1 MSSSDQ
7 DLIQKTIQTYFD
19 CMYESDPDKVR
30 RAFHPNARITGY
42 INGRLQ
48 EMTVPTFAD
57 MVAGQQPSAKEKGE
71 AIQLETV
78 SLDIAGDTAIA
89 RVRDGYIGLI
99 FLDTLSFLKAE
110 GEWVIYNKL
119 FHVES

>member
-1 MSSSDQ
+1 MSDSDH
-7 DLIQKTIQTYFD
+7 DLIQATIQTYFD
-19 CMYESDPDKVR
+19 SMYESDPDKVHK
-30 RAFHPNARITGY
+30 AFHPNAKITGY
-42 INGRLQ
+42 INNRLK

-57 MVAGQQPSAKEKGE
+57 MVSGQQPSAKQKGE

-99 FLDTLSFLKAE
+99 FLDTLSFLKTE

>member
-57 MVAGQQPSAKEKGE
+57 MVASQQPSAKEKGE

>member
-1 MSSSDQ
+1 MSDSDH
-7 DLIQKTIQTYFD
+7 DLIQETIQTYFD
-19 CMYESDPDKVR
+19 SMYESDSDKVHK
-30 RAFHPNARITGY
+30 AFHPNAKITGY
-42 INGRLQ
+42 INNRLQ

-57 MVAGQQPSAKEKGE
+57 MVSGQQPSAKQKGE
-71 AIQLETV
+71 VIQLETV

-99 FLDTLSFLKAE
+99 FLDTLSFLKTE

>member
-1 MSSSDQ
+1 MSDSDH
-7 DLIQKTIQTYFD
+7 DLIQETIQIYFD
-19 CMYESDPDKVR
+19 SMYESDPDKVHK
-30 RAFHPNARITGY
+30 AFHPNAKITGY
-42 INGRLQ
+42 INNRLQ

-57 MVAGQQPSAKEKGE
+57 MVSGQQPSAKQKGE
-71 AIQLETV
+71 VIQLETV

-99 FLDTLSFLKAE
+99 FLDTLSFLKTE

>member
-1 MSSSDQ
+1 MSDSDH
-7 DLIQKTIQTYFD
+7 DLIQETIQIYFD
-19 CMYESDPDKVR
+19 SMYESDPDKVHK
-30 RAFHPNARITGY
+30 AFHPNAKITGY
-42 INGRLQ
+42 INNRLQ

-57 MVAGQQPSAKEKGE
+57 RVSGQQPSAKQKGE

-99 FLDTLSFLKAE
+99 FLGTLSFLKTE

>member
-57 MVAGQQPSAKEKGE
+57 MVAGQKPSAKEKGE

-89 RVRDGYIGLI
+89 GVRDGYIGLI

>member
-1 MSSSDQ
+1 MSDSDH
-7 DLIQKTIQTYFD
+7 DLIQETIQIYFD
-19 CMYESDPDKVR
+19 SMYESDPDKVHK
-30 RAFHPNARITGY
+30 AFHPNAKITGY
-42 INGRLQ
+42 INNRLQ
-48 EMTVPTFAD
+48 EMTVPAFAD
-57 MVAGQQPSAKEKGE
+57 RVSGQQPSAKQKGE

-89 RVRDGYIGLI
+89 RVRDGYVGLI
-99 FLDTLSFLKAE
+99 FLDTLSFLKTE